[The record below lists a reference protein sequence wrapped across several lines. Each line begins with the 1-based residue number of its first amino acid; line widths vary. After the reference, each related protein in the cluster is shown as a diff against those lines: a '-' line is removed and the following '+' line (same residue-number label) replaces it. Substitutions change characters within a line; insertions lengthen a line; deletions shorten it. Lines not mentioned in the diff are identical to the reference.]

1 MNQPLKSYIKI
12 QKKFLTKK
20 FCNSVIKELQY
31 ANFREHTFYDSKND
45 NYTTLSGDQE
55 LSITNDDI
63 PLRKELTGKIWYAID
78 KYIKSLNCDYFKGWE
93 GYSLPRFN
101 RYENKE
107 KMALHCDHISD
118 LFDGQ
123 RKGIPTL
130 SILGLLNEDY
140 EGGEF
145 IMFDNYEIKLKQG
158 DLMIFP
164 SNFLYPH
171 KVEPVKKGVRYSY
184 VSWVW

>member
-1 MNQPLKSYIKI
+1 MKIK
-12 QKKFLTKK
+12 KK
-20 FCNSVIKELQY
+20 
-31 ANFREHTFYDSKND
+31 
-45 NYTTLSGDQE
+45 
-55 LSITNDDI
+55 
-63 PLRKELTGKIWYAID
+63 W
-78 KYIKSLNCDYFKGWE
+78 
-93 GYSLPRFN
+93 
-101 RYENKE
+101 
-107 KMALHCDHISD
+107 HCDHISE

-130 SILGLLNEDY
+130 SIVGLLNEDY
-140 EGGEF
+140 EGGEL

-171 KVEPVKKGVRYSY
+171 KVEPIKKGVRYSY